1 MKVRLTKYNRIEK
14 GAAGVVVDVVP
25 ARAAFLIR
33 AGLAVPVTV
42 REQIEAPE
50 KKAAPAK
57 RETRAKAPAKKTTKT
72 AKK

>member
-14 GAAGVVVDVVP
+14 GAAGAVVDVAP
-25 ARAAFLIR
+25 ARASFLISV
-33 AGLAVPVTV
+33 GLATPVTV

-57 RETRAKAPAKKTTKT
+57 METRTAKTAAKTTK